1 MGLYMQDDLA
11 KYAGILAA
19 RGPIIFLYP
28 VADIKDT
35 TAYGVQEI
43 RKAAIMAKIKN
54 AIFFSVFIALAAAV
68 DNLPHTVLALMR
80 ICWTTLYS
88 L

>member
-1 MGLYMQDDLA
+1 MQDDLE
-11 KYAGILAA
+11 KYDGILAPNV
-19 RGPIIFLYP
+19 PIICLCP

-35 TAYGVQEI
+35 TAYGVQET

-54 AIFFSVFIALAAAV
+54 AIFFSVFIASAAAA
-68 DNLPHTVLALMR
+68 DNLPQTVFALVC
-80 ICWTTLYS
+80 ICCTTLYS